1 MKYVIIL
8 AEDVSSI
15 DFNQVLETSEDT
27 LRYSLN
33 RHEALVK
40 FEGSTPTFLIGKAQH
55 DYEGNNTKH
64 RFINTNSTNSARSTW

>member
-8 AEDVSSI
+8 AEDVASI
-15 DFNQVLETSEDT
+15 NFNQVLETSEDT

-40 FEGSTPTFLIGKAQH
+40 FEGATPAFLIGKVQY
-55 DYEGNNTKH
+55 DYEGIMDILSGPNWSSEE
-64 RFINTNSTNSARSTW
+64 II

>member
-15 DFNQVLETSEDT
+15 DFNHVLETSADT

-40 FEGSTPTFLIGKAQH
+40 FEGTTPTFLIGKVQY
-55 DYEGNNTKH
+55 DYEG
-64 RFINTNSTNSARSTW
+64 IMDILNSSNWTSEEII

>member
-8 AEDVSSI
+8 AEDVSNI

-27 LRYSLN
+27 LRFSLN

-40 FEGSTPTFLIGKAQH
+40 FEGSTPTFLIGKVQH
-55 DYEGNNTKH
+55 DYDGIMDILSGSNWTSEE
-64 RFINTNSTNSARSTW
+64 II

>member
-8 AEDVSSI
+8 AEDVSNI

-40 FEGSTPTFLIGKAQH
+40 FEGSTPTFLIGKAQY
-55 DYEGNNTKH
+55 DYEGIMDILSGSNWTSEE
-64 RFINTNSTNSARSTW
+64 II

>member
-8 AEDVSSI
+8 AEDVSNI

-40 FEGSTPTFLIGKAQH
+40 FEGLTPTFLIGKAQY
-55 DYEGNNTKH
+55 DYEGIMDILSGSNWT
-64 RFINTNSTNSARSTW
+64 SAEII

>member
-40 FEGSTPTFLIGKAQH
+40 FEGSTPTFLIGKEQY
-55 DYEGNNTKH
+55 DYDGIMDILSGSIWTSEE
-64 RFINTNSTNSARSTW
+64 II